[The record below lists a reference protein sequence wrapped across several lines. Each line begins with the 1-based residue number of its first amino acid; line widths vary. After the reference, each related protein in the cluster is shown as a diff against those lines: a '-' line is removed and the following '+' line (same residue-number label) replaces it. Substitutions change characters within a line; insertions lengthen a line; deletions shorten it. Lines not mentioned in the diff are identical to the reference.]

1 MFVILGNKLFSGTK
15 DELTIETPHA
25 NSFNELDRFI
35 RLHNGEH
42 ILCFISYDLKNS
54 IENLHSNNK
63 DHILF
68 PIIKCIVPISIESFV
83 SLEKITEKF
92 QGPDQGQILFEPEL
106 NKEEYQSYVKKI
118 KGHIQLG
125 DIYETNFCY
134 QWKSKASSFN
144 GLSVFNK
151 LKNLTEAPFTVY
163 ADLDDHII
171 ISASPERFIKKTGNQ
186 LLSQPIKGTA
196 KRSKNKK
203 EDLAIVQQLKKDP
216 KERTENIMIVDL
228 VRNDLSKIA
237 VKNSVKVNNLCSVHT
252 FKNIHQMIS
261 DVSCDIKKGTS
272 FSEILKATFPMGSM
286 TGVPKIRAMELM
298 EKYESSKRGLYSGS
312 IGMISP
318 NGDFDMNVII
328 RTLLYN
334 KKNHYLS
341 FNVGGAIT
349 MESDPAKEYEETITK
364 ASSILEACK

>member
-1 MFVILGNKLFSGTK
+1 
-15 DELTIETPHA
+15 
-25 NSFNELDRFI
+25 
-35 RLHNGEH
+35 
-42 ILCFISYDLKNS
+42 
-54 IENLHSNNK
+54 
-63 DHILF
+63 
-68 PIIKCIVPISIESFV
+68 
-83 SLEKITEKF
+83 
-92 QGPDQGQILFEPEL
+92 
-106 NKEEYQSYVKKI
+106 
-118 KGHIQLG
+118 
-125 DIYETNFCY
+125 
-134 QWKSKASSFN
+134 
-144 GLSVFNK
+144 
-151 LKNLTEAPFTVY
+151 
-163 ADLDDHII
+163 
-171 ISASPERFIKKTGNQ
+171 
-186 LLSQPIKGTA
+186 
-196 KRSKNKK
+196 
-203 EDLAIVQQLKKDP
+203 
-216 KERTENIMIVDL
+216 
-228 VRNDLSKIA
+228 
-237 VKNSVKVNNLCSVHT
+237 
-252 FKNIHQMIS
+252 MIS